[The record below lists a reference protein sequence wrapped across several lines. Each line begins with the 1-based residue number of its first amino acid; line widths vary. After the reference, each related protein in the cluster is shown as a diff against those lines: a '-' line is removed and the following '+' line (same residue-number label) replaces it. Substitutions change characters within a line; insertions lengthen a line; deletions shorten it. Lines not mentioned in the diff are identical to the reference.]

1 MMSKVDDNMDTPST
15 FRLMKCVE
23 RANNNEPIMMVGGY
37 RLSGWTY
44 WMMEEAKRRAKMGE
58 KVFVYKDGE
67 YLDVE
72 KAFPTQK

>member
-1 MMSKVDDNMDTPST
+1 MDDDRDTQSL
-15 FRLMKCVE
+15 FQLMKCVE
-23 RANNNEPIMMVGGY
+23 RPNNNEPIMMVGGC

-44 WMMEEAKRRAKMGE
+44 WMMEAAKRRAKMGE

-72 KAFPTQK
+72 KDFPTQK